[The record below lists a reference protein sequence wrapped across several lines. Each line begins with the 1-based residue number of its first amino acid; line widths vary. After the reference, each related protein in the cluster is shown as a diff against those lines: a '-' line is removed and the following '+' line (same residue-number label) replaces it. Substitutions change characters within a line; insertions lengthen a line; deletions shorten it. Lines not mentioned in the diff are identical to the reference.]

1 MNIKKIAENINL
13 QAKNYEMGKFQE
25 IRKEIKGLNKSH
37 TLKIFSSMTIYEDY
51 AFHDGGRTE
60 IQYNIGLEKDENEN
74 ELLRYGLAFSL
85 EPGKTLPDVS
95 ILFPKIRKLNYLI
108 KGQPDLFAGYKMW
121 SYNQDGRS
129 ETLPVHE
136 IPSSLIQQKVFI
148 FFGKLM
154 PFSKIDYT
162 EILTTFDEMLPIYAD
177 ITTDNNTRDMLEK
190 SSGKNQFKFIKTN
203 VSLPASRNYTSRQIS
218 IDIDIRHSKI
228 QEILMDKLIDEF
240 GNENVSLEHP
250 IFGNKI
256 DIVVKDK
263 GKIYFYEI
271 KTALTARECVSQAMG
286 QILDYSFWPGQK
298 NADKL
303 FIVGEEKIDMK
314 TQSYLHYLNNV
325 HDVPLEYIRITL

>member
-1 MNIKKIAENINL
+1 MDIKKVAEFINL

-25 IRKEIKGLNKSH
+25 IRKEIKGLTKSH
-37 TLKIFSSMTIYEDY
+37 TSKIFSSATIFKNKDY

-60 IQYNIGLEKDENEN
+60 IQYNIGLDKND
-74 ELLRYGLAFSL
+74 LLRYGLAFSL
-85 EPGKTLPDVS
+85 EPGQTLPDVS
-95 ILFPKIRKLNYLI
+95 ILYPKIRKLNYLI
-108 KGQPDLFAGYKMW
+108 RARPNLFVEYKMW
-121 SYNQDGRS
+121 SYTPDGRT
-129 ETLPVHE
+129 ETLSVHE
-136 IPSSLIQQKVFI
+136 IPSSLIQSKVFI

-162 EILTTFDEMLPIYAD
+162 EILTTFDKMLPIYVN
-177 ITTDNNTRDMLEK
+177 ITTDNDTQSMLKK

-203 VSLPASRNYTSRQIS
+203 ASLPSSRNYTSKQIS

-228 QEILMDKLIDEF
+228 QEILINDLINEF
-240 GNENVSLEHP
+240 GNENVSWENP

-263 GKIYFYEI
+263 ERMYFYEI
-271 KTALTARECVSQAMG
+271 KTASTARECIRQAMG

-314 TQSYLHYLNNV
+314 TQSYLRYLNNV
-325 HDVPLEYIRITL
+325 HSIPVEYIRIKL